1 MPTGYTAG
9 ILDGKIKTF
18 KQFATQCIRAFGGAV
33 HMRDDDWDAPYRPD
47 KVGDYYPEQIKE
59 INKKIEKLKKLSD
72 KELINN
78 RKKELIEERIR
89 YTKIIGEK
97 KQAEL
102 KLQEFLEQAKQYETP
117 TPNHVGIKEFMIQQL
132 TDTIKWDADVSY
144 YEKEVA
150 EVDKQLENIDPVEIR
165 KSLMEMYQEDLERNE
180 KRLKEEETRIN
191 ERNEW
196 SKQYFESLNNYK

>member
-18 KQFATQCIRAFGGAV
+18 KQFATQCIRAFGGAI

-47 KVGDYYPEQIKE
+47 KASDYY
-59 INKKIEKLKKLSD
+59 INSVKDAKDKIEKLKKVSD
-72 KELINN
+72 KELVNN

-89 YTKIIGEK
+89 YTKIIEEK

-102 KLQEFLEQAKQYETP
+102 KLQEFLEEANKYVPP
-117 TPNHVGIKEFMIQQL
+117 TPDHQGIKDFMIQQL
-132 TDTIKWDADVSY
+132 TDTIKWDCDKSY
-144 YEKEVA
+144 YEKEIA

-165 KSLMEMYQEDLERNE
+165 KSLMEDYVDDLKLSE
-180 KRLKEEETRIN
+180 KRLQEEQERVDN
-191 ERNEW
+191 RNEW
-196 SKQYFESLNNYK
+196 SKQYLESLNN